1 MTGTRNPFRRL
12 SYGLAVLSVAV
23 MPGLAFAQDQDKP
36 NILVIWGDD
45 IGQSNI
51 SAYTMDG
58 IPDAKHRQSGQ
69 RGDDLY

>member
-45 IGQSNI
+45 VGHIQHLCLHNP
-51 SAYTMDG
+51 A
-58 IPDAKHRQSGQ
+58 A
-69 RGDDLY
+69 